1 MPTNK
6 EKALLGSSGGS
17 LAAVAYLAYELLVG
31 TQNEMVALSGRSDAI
46 EAEMA
51 ILKTQHAQRCEVDSK
66 YFEGQASLMS
76 ELAGIEKNTASRYVA
91 LAEANGGLSEVDR
104 LRMEEKLRRQ
114 AEYEG
119 RGQAFSQAAQ
129 TVCLQP

>member
-1 MPTNK
+1 MNLVPTNK
-6 EKALLGSSGGS
+6 DKAIVGASGVNMAAV
-17 LAAVAYLAYELLVG
+17 LAVAYEIFFGMQGDIASIQAEISV
-31 TQNEMVALSGRSDAI
+31 LSTA
-46 EAEMA
+46 
-51 ILKTQHAQRCEVDSK
+51 HAQRCEVDSK
-66 YFEGQASLMS
+66 YFEGQASLMT